1 MPLMLRCCVCL
12 LVLLLGACASDPLAP
27 VPDSTTGFEL
37 SGRMAVRSR
46 DSAFSSALRWKQGG
60 GTDEIW
66 LNTPLGQTQAHLRQ
80 DRSGAVLTTTEQKQ
94 HRAAS
99 IESLTQTAF
108 GWRFPLAGLRYWVL
122 GQIAPGVP
130 AQGLTRDERGRILS
144 LRQADWDVA
153 LEYAEPE
160 AVRPARLELA
170 GAGAQVRLVI
180 DRLELDQ
187 P

>member
-1 MPLMLRCCVCL
+1 MPLISRCCACFL
-12 LVLLLGACASDPLAP
+12 ALLLGACASDPLSP
-27 VPDSTTGFEL
+27 VPDSTTGFDL
-37 SGRMAVRSR
+37 AGRMAVRSR

-60 GTDEIW
+60 GADEIW
-66 LNTPLGQTQAHLRQ
+66 LNTPLGQTQAHLQQ
-80 DRSGAVLTTTEQKQ
+80 DRRGAILTTAEQKQ

-122 GQIAPGVP
+122 GQVAPGVP
-130 AQGLTRDERGRILS
+130 AQALTRDERGRIVS
-144 LRQADWDVA
+144 LRQADWDIA
-153 LEYAEPE
+153 FEYAEPE
-160 AVRPARLELA
+160 AMRPARLDLA

-180 DRLELDQ
+180 DRLELAQ